1 MKDKYNFRAK
11 IDASIGGISQQTIH
25 QIIQAWY
32 DAGNAPPK
40 IEPDIPAKNHLFLIK
55 LITNCINNKGGA
67 ISHQA
72 ELVHLAMIFLNSSD
86 VGKLEFLKIL
96 AYKFDIDLD
105 VLSEQIVQLKNLDKD
120 APERIKAEIT
130 LADALTP
137 PRTIFLQQLATLP
150 NGFIFLKDMREF
162 LLIHIKEIPR
172 LKKLDND
179 IFKILKAYFDV
190 NLLELKTI
198 NWETSATTLEHLF
211 QYEAVHK
218 IKSWK
223 HLKHRLLSDHVM
235 FGFFHPIM
243 PFDPLIF
250 VEVAFVKGLT
260 GNIQELIELDD
271 ELDDEKDT
279 TNDND
284 TAIFYSISSTQ
295 KGLRG
300 ISFGNFL
307 IKQVVKKLSE
317 EYPNI
322 KTYSTLSPIPLLSK
336 WLLNHLKEKGKTYC
350 KKSEIEKIIKISGNN
365 DVAKSILSFLENKK
379 WHLDKK
385 IVDAIKLPLMRLTLH
400 FFTKEKRA
408 GKLNAYDPVANFHL
422 SNGAEIGQ
430 INWMG
435 DVSDKGFEQSFGIM
449 VNYRYKL
456 SRIAQN
462 HEDYMTKGIV
472 NLTRSIFRNQIFYG
486 I

>member
-1 MKDKYNFRAK
+1 MKDKYNFKDK
-11 IDASIGGISQQTIH
+11 IDTSIGGISKTTIH

-40 IEPDIPAKNHLFLIK
+40 IEPDIPEKNHQHLIK
-55 LITNCINNKGGA
+55 LILNSISNKGGA

-72 ELVHLAMIFLNSSD
+72 ELVHLAMIYLNSTD
-86 VGKLEFLKIL
+86 NGKLAFLKIL
-96 AYKFDIDLD
+96 AYEFDVDLD
-105 VLSEQIVQLKNLDKD
+105 NLSDKIEKLKNFDKEN
-120 APERIKAEIT
+120 PERIKEEIE
-130 LADALTP
+130 LAKILIP
-137 PRTIFLQQLATLP
+137 PRTNFLEQLASLP

-162 LLIHIKEIPR
+162 LLKHIKDAPR

-190 NLLELKTI
+190 NLLELRTI
-198 NWETSATTLEHLF
+198 NWESPAITLEHLI
-211 QYEAVHK
+211 QYEAVHE

-223 HLKHRLLSDHVM
+223 HLKHRLLSNHVM

-250 VEVAFVKGLT
+250 VEVAFVKGLA
-260 GNIQELIELDD
+260 GSIQKLIELDADQGNPD
-271 ELDDEKDT
+271 EV
-279 TNDND
+279 D

-307 IKQVVKKLSE
+307 IKQVAKKLSD
-317 EYPNI
+317 EYPHI
-322 KTYSTLSPIPLLSK
+322 KTYSTLSPIPLLRK
-336 WLLNHLKEKGKTYC
+336 WLIKHLEDGEKTLC
-350 KKSEIEKIIKISGNN
+350 KKSEIEKITKLSGNN
-365 DVAKSILSFLENKK
+365 DVAKSILSFLENKE
-379 WHLDKK
+379 WHKNKDV
-385 IVDAIKLPLMRLTLH
+385 VDAIKLPLMRLTLH
-400 FFTKEKRA
+400 FLTTVKRTR
-408 GKLNAYDPVANFHL
+408 KINAYDPVANFHL

-435 DVSDKGFEQSFGIM
+435 DFSEKGFEQSFGIM

-472 NLTRSIFRNQIFYG
+472 NLTRSIFRNQLFNG
-486 I
+486 V

>member
-11 IDASIGGISQQTIH
+11 IDASIEGISKQTIH

-40 IEPDIPAKNHLFLIK
+40 IEPDIPKKNHLLLEK
-55 LITNCINNKGGA
+55 LISNSINNKGGA

-72 ELVHLAMIFLNSSD
+72 QLVHLAMIFLNSTD
-86 VGKLEFLKIL
+86 VGKLEFIKIL
-96 AYKFDIDLD
+96 AYKFDVDLD
-105 VLSEQIVQLKNLDKD
+105 VLSEQIAQLKNLDKD
-120 APERIKAEIT
+120 VPERINAEIK

-137 PRTIFLQQLATLP
+137 PRTIFLQLLSTLP

-162 LLIHIKEIPR
+162 LLKYIKEIPR

-198 NWETSATTLEHLF
+198 NWESPATTLEHLIK
-211 QYEAVHK
+211 YEAVHE

-223 HLKHRLLSDHVM
+223 HLRHRLLSDYIM

-250 VEVAFVKGLT
+250 VEVAFVKGLA
-260 GNIQELIELDD
+260 GNIQKLIELDVEND
-271 ELDDEKDT
+271 NSDEK
-279 TNDND
+279 D

-307 IKQVVKKLSE
+307 IKQVAKKLSE
-317 EYPNI
+317 EYPHI
-322 KTYSTLSPIPLLSK
+322 KIYSTLSPIPLLKK
-336 WLLNHLKEKGKTYC
+336 WLIKYLEAGGKTFC
-350 KKSEIEKIIKISGNN
+350 KKSEIEKITKISKNN
-365 DVAKSILSFLENKK
+365 DVAKSILSFLENKE
-379 WHLDKK
+379 WYLDKQ
-385 IVDAIKLPLMRLTLH
+385 IVEAVKLPLMRLTLH
-400 FFTKEKRA
+400 FLTKEKRA

-435 DVSDKGFEQSFGIM
+435 DFSEKGFEQSFGIM
-449 VNYRYKL
+449 INYRYKL
-456 SRIAQN
+456 NRIAQN
-462 HEDYMTKGIV
+462 HEDYLTKGIV
-472 NLTRSIFRNQIFYG
+472 NLTRSIFRNQIFNG